1 MLRSIFSIFKPGYKF
16 KQIRFKLVRLSVYLA
31 TLAATKKIS
40 LTEDDL
46 VRALR
51 SHETIAIQALY
62 DMYSGALLGVISRI
76 VQQSEIAEDLLQET
90 FVKIWN
96 SAESYDSSKGRLFTW
111 MINVARNIAIDK
123 LRSKDFRNSHKNQ
136 DIENN
141 VDFIDSQ
148 KKITFNADTLGLRDM
163 VTALKPEFNDV
174 LNMVYFKGYTHVE
187 AAEELNLPLGTVK
200 TRIRMAIME
209 LRKHFN

>member
-1 MLRSIFSIFKPGYKF
+1 MR
-16 KQIRFKLVRLSVYLA
+16 KLKA
-31 TLAATKKIS
+31 Q
-40 LTEDDL
+40 D
-46 VRALR
+46 
-51 SHETIAIQALY
+51 TIAIQALY

-76 VQQSEIAEDLLQET
+76 IPQAEVAEDLLQET
-90 FVKIWN
+90 FIKIWN
-96 SAESYDSSKGRLFTW
+96 SAISYDSGKGRLFTW
-111 MINVARNIAIDK
+111 MMNIARNLSIDK
-123 LRSKDFRNSHKNQ
+123 LRSKDFRNAGKNQ

-148 KKITFNADTLGLRDM
+148 KEITFNADLLGLKDM
-163 VTALKPEFNDV
+163 VTALKPEYNSV

>member
-1 MLRSIFSIFKPGYKF
+1 M
-16 KQIRFKLVRLSVYLA
+16 
-31 TLAATKKIS
+31 
-40 LTEDDL
+40 
-46 VRALR
+46 RALKA
-51 SHETIAIQALY
+51 HETIAVQALY

-76 VQQSEIAEDLLQET
+76 VLQSEVAEDLLQEA
-90 FVKIWN
+90 FIKIWN
-96 SAESYDSSKGRLFTW
+96 SADNYDSSKGRLFTW
-111 MINVARNIAIDK
+111 MMNVARNLAIDK
-123 LRSKDFRNSHKNQ
+123 VRSKDFRNANKNQ
-136 DIENN
+136 NIENN

-174 LNMVYFKGYTHVE
+174 LDMVYFKGYTHVE

-209 LRKHFN
+209 LRKHFK